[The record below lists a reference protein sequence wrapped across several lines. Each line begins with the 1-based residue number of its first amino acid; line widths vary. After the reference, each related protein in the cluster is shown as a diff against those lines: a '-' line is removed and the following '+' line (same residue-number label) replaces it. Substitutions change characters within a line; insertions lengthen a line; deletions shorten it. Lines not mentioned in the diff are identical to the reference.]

1 MAFRGLLFSQ
11 ISCELVANYTVSSF
25 KLDSSLISHTHLL
38 QINPHKYREMIEEI
52 TIKFGMELN
61 ATKAS
66 WKLQLYNLPHW
77 LFCDKTPKQTLDLN
91 VSLGTEVKLTH
102 T

>member
-1 MAFRGLLFSQ
+1 
-11 ISCELVANYTVSSF
+11 
-25 KLDSSLISHTHLL
+25 
-38 QINPHKYREMIEEI
+38 MIEEI

-77 LFCDKTPKQTLDLN
+77 LFWDKTPKQTLDLN
-91 VSLGTEVKLTH
+91 VCLGTEVKLTH